1 MSEKIRILGASKTE
15 PGPQGSMGATSEG
28 IGSKETAPAIPILS
42 PATGVHAIDEARLD
56 DWLARHLEGFGRGLD
71 IRQFEGG
78 QSNPTYLIES
88 PKRRVVLRKKPPGML
103 LPTAHRIERE
113 YRILSSLALTEVPVP
128 AVLGLCEDDSV
139 IGTAF
144 YLMDYLDGRVFV
156 DPRLPRV
163 SVAERRALILAAA
176 AGLAAIHSVDI
187 EKAGL
192 LDLVRP
198 GDYLGR
204 QLRRWTKQYE
214 ASRTDDI
221 KIMDRLAEYLQDYY
235 IEYLSGAPDST
246 TIFEKMRRA
255 SLVHGDYRLGNLL
268 FALHEPRLIGVLD
281 WELATVGDPLADLA
295 YVCMA
300 FHHDVPGYSMLESP
314 GRAITGI
321 PDEHEIIEHY
331 LKGRGLEGAPSNET
345 FEKTSMR
352 IPHWNFYLAFS
363 CFRFAAIL
371 QGVYRRGLDGNAASG
386 ESLSKREMV
395 RTFAE
400 SGYRL
405 CL

>member
-1 MSEKIRILGASKTE
+1 MSETIRIPRASGAE
-15 PGPQGSMGATSEG
+15 PVPQDRRGAASEG
-28 IGSKETAPAIPILS
+28 SGSKETASPAPILS
-42 PATGVHAIDEARLD
+42 KAIGIHALDEARLD
-56 DWLARHLEGFGRGLD
+56 GWLARHLEGFGRGLD

-88 PKRRVVLRKKPPGML
+88 PERRIVLRKKPPGTL

-113 YRILSSLALTEVPVP
+113 NRILSSLALTEVPTP
-128 AVLGLCEDDSV
+128 AVLGLCEDASV

-156 DPRLPRV
+156 DPRLPEL
-163 SVAERRALILAAA
+163 SIAERRTLVLAAV

-187 EKAGL
+187 EKTGL
-192 LDLVRP
+192 QYLLRP
-198 GDYLGR
+198 GDYLER

-221 KIMDRLAEYLQDYY
+221 EAMDRLAEYLRSYY
-235 IEYLSGAPDST
+235 IEYLSPASDST
-246 TIFEKMRRA
+246 TIFEGMRRA

-268 FALHEPRLIGVLD
+268 FALHEPRLVGVLD

-300 FHHDVPGYSMLESP
+300 FHHDVPGYSMLESH
-314 GRAITGI
+314 GVAVMGI

-331 LKGRGLEGAPSNET
+331 LQGRCLGGAPANEA
-345 FEKTSMR
+345 FEEAWVR

-363 CFRFAAIL
+363 CFRFAAII
-371 QGVYRRGLDGNAASG
+371 QGVYRRGLEGNAASC

-405 CL
+405 CR